1 MRVLLF
7 FALISLTGLSR
18 AQQFLPGDLGYRQSF
33 NRTNVFAPADSSGK
47 VKKWSLQKYSS
58 LSVGM
63 MMWKGGSASYVSA
76 PIGLQLNRRI
86 TNNVFAFAGVSLAPS
101 VVSFRQSF
109 TNPDFKNAGLRGMN
123 QSYGLGMYSRAEL
136 GLGYTN
142 DARTFE
148 IRGSIGIQR
157 NDFPFQTEYAPVRT
171 NRNPTLINR

>member
-1 MRVLLF
+1 MRVLLC
-7 FALISLTGLSR
+7 FAFVLLAGFGRT
-18 AQQFLPGDLGYRQSF
+18 QQFFPGNIGYSSSF
-33 NRTNVFAPADSSGK
+33 NRSPAFALADSSGK

-58 LSVGM
+58 LSLGM

-86 TNNVFAFAGVSLAPS
+86 TNNLFAFAGISIAPS
-101 VVSFRQSF
+101 IVNFRQSF
-109 TNPDFKNAGLRGMN
+109 TSPDFKNTGLRGMN

-157 NDFPFQTEYAPVRT
+157 NDFPFQSGYRPVNNTRRMAGF
-171 NRNPTLINR
+171 NQ